1 MRIALVD
8 DHAVVR
14 EGYRALFA
22 RQPDM
27 EVAAEFGDAT
37 AAYAEL
43 RDVAVDVVVMDV
55 NMPGGGAFETLVKL
69 HRRHPALASLVFTMY
84 AKAGFARQAFAAGAR
99 GYVTKSSEPDTL
111 LRALREVNAGR
122 RYLSPDVAQ
131 LLAWERFGNEHGAL
145 DALSTR
151 EFEVL
156 RMLLDGRDVE
166 GIAGSL
172 SLSPKT
178 VRNLHYAVKRKLG
191 VRDDIELVRLAVR
204 LDVIDLLELA
214 DEHAAGANG
223 PGPPAG

>member
-14 EGYRALFA
+14 EGYRALFT

-27 EVAAEFGDAT
+27 EVTAEFGDAT
-37 AAYAEL
+37 SAYAGL
-43 RDVAVDVVVMDV
+43 RYCPIDVIVMDI

-69 HRRHPALASLVFTMY
+69 HRRQATLASLVFTMY
-84 AKAGFARQAFAAGAR
+84 AKASFARQAFAAGAR

-111 LRALREVNAGR
+111 LRALREVYAGR

-131 LLAWERFGNEHGAL
+131 LLAWERFGHEHGAL

-156 RMLLDGRDVE
+156 RMLLDGRDVDA
-166 GIAGSL
+166 IAGSL
-172 SLSPKT
+172 NLSPKT

-214 DEHAAGANG
+214 DEHVAGSG
-223 PGPPAG
+223 DHKQPIS